1 MASNHLPFG
10 NYSFQDCV
18 RSQPQHPPFGT
29 GNRDRTCDLT
39 IIGRLLYQLSYTRT
53 YLTVYRVTGKLTT
66 RAGFISDSL
75 ARGLLPLPHSLG
87 LVSDYNPSTHLLCSR
102 ISQVSCL
109 TLHLPVGFP
118 CPSVN
123 REAKRVPTMRKNI
136 LAKVPKQKSGE
147 GARIRTLTNGVGSR
161 RATVTLH
168 RHISLVTILINVRF
182 WFTRRILT
190 IPCRICFSLTMTIWT
205 KKRKIL

>member
-1 MASNHLPFG
+1 MLVFKTRAIDHSATLP
-10 NYSFQDCV
+10 N
-18 RSQPQHPPFGT
+18 FGT

-123 REAKRVPTMRKNI
+123 REAKTITTMRKNK
-136 LAKVPKQKSGE
+136 LAPEE
-147 GARIRTLTNGVGSR
+147 GVEP
-161 RATVTLH
+161 
-168 RHISLVTILINVRF
+168 SLVVLETTVL
-182 WFTRRILT
+182 
-190 IPCRICFSLTMTIWT
+190 P
-205 KKRKIL
+205 